1 MTINDITPREPAL
14 ALFKNTSVFKNASPA
29 AVKRFTEAFSLS
41 IATHSTVPRKSGESY
56 YRHDCRVAARVMS
69 WFDHDLDLVT
79 AVLLHEF
86 IEDDG
91 YTEEMLK
98 NDFGESIT
106 NLVVAVTK
114 SPKKQFGDDRLAR
127 LEDHIERMKKMI
139 PHDWRVVA
147 IKIGDRLEN
156 TTDTAGLSDEDK
168 ENLFSETESH
178 LLPHF
183 RWAVQHVPIEYQKV
197 IKISIQEIEFACDN
211 YWRSCALQ
219 M

>member
-1 MTINDITPREPAL
+1 MTIQDITPREPAL
-14 ALFKNTSVFKNASPA
+14 ALFKNTAVFKSASPT

-41 IATHSTVPRKSGESY
+41 IATHTMVLRKSGESY

-69 WFDHDLDLVT
+69 WYDHDLDLVT

-91 YTEEMLK
+91 YTKEMIEK
-98 NDFGESIT
+98 DFGESIT

-114 SPKKQFGDDRLAR
+114 LPKSQFPDRASR
-127 LEDHIERMKKMI
+127 RNDHIERMRQAI
-139 PHDWRVVA
+139 PHDWRVAA

-156 TTDTAGLSDEDK
+156 ITDTAGLSDEDK
-168 ENLFSETESH
+168 ERLFSETESDF
-178 LLPHF
+178 LPHF
-183 RWAVQHVPIEYQKV
+183 RWAVQHFPIEHQKV

-211 YWRSCALQ
+211 YWRLRALQ
-219 M
+219 S